1 MGFQKYD
8 LIFSLS
14 YSWILLSL
22 SQSLP
27 HEIERQNPSL
37 KLERS
42 TTKVLGKQILNFFM
56 FACICGLPTLLEW
69 MKIKHPIL

>member
-37 KLERS
+37 QLERS
-42 TTKVLGKQILNFFM
+42 TKKVIEK
-56 FACICGLPTLLEW
+56 
-69 MKIKHPIL
+69 